1 MKRKVL
7 VILSNQY
14 NRTQKARFIELDCD
28 EEGNIHKE
36 RPLRAQPTK
45 AQYDEVWENN
55 EGRTEFASCHRFQR
69 HYRHKLEKKKK

>member
-7 VILSNQY
+7 VILSNRL

-28 EEGNIHKE
+28 EKGDIHKE
-36 RPLRAQPTK
+36 RRLRAQPGE
-45 AQYDEVWENN
+45 ARYDEVWEND
-55 EGRTEFASCHRFQR
+55 EGRTEFGSCHRFKR